1 MYKCLICFEVIKID
15 KVLIYG
21 VKKDS
26 IADEIGLK
34 KGDYILSING
44 EKIFDIL
51 DYKFIVQDEYIE
63 LEIEHEDG
71 QIEIFEI
78 EKDEDEELG
87 FEFEHELIDKPKNC
101 HNKCIFCFMEQ
112 LPKNVRDT
120 LIFKD
125 DDYRLSFFTGNYITM
140 TNMKE
145 SDVDRIIRYRLSPIN
160 ISIHATDEKVRCMML
175 NNRFAGKV
183 LSYLDKLSKA
193 GIKINTQIVIC
204 KGINDGKILDKTILD
219 LSKYIPSLQSICIV
233 PVGLSKNREGL
244 YSLEKLTSKDCKET
258 IEMISKYQEK
268 FKKKYNKPI
277 VYLADEFYLKAN
289 EKFPEYKDYLDFGQL
304 EDGIGMI
311 PLFEH
316 EFLKELKKL
325 ENNRNKK
332 NSNVLKKQKTVT
344 LITGMITKK
353 FIEDRAKEIMKLYE
367 NIKINV
373 VAIENEYFGKDITVT
388 GLVVGKDIINTIE
401 KLKESKFDLGD
412 YIVIPEVMLKEDEDI
427 FLDDTTLEDLQK
439 KIDKN
444 VVVSDTTAKG
454 FIDAIIKEIPN
465 EKIFKFS
472 KLKSRQSYENSICH

>member
-1 MYKCLICFEVIKID
+1 MIKID

-26 IADEIGLK
+26 IAEEIGLK

-44 EKIFDIL
+44 EKIIDIL
-51 DYKFIVQDEYIE
+51 DYKFIVQDEFIE
-63 LEIEHEDG
+63 LEIQHSDG

-78 EKDEDEELG
+78 EKDEDDDLG
-87 FEFEHELIDKPKNC
+87 LEFEHELIDKPRNC

-145 SDVDRIIRYRLSPIN
+145 SDIDRIIRYRLSPIN

-183 LSYLDKLSKA
+183 LLYLDKLSKA
-193 GIKINTQIVIC
+193 DIKINTQIVLC
-204 KGINDGKILDKTILD
+204 KGINDGKILEKTILD
-219 LSKYIPSLQSICIV
+219 LSKYIPALQSICIV

-244 YSLEKLTSKDCKET
+244 YPLKKLTKKDCIET
-258 IEMISKYQEK
+258 INIISKYQDK

-289 EKFPEYKDYLDFGQL
+289 VKFPEYKDYLDFGQL

-316 EFLKELKKL
+316 EFCKKVKSL
-325 ENNRNKK
+325 ENNKNLGSQNIIKNK
-332 NSNVLKKQKTVT
+332 KTVT
-344 LITGMITKK
+344 LVTGMITKD
-353 FIEDRAKEIMKLYE
+353 FIEQKAKIIMQIYN
-367 NIKINV
+367 NITINV
-373 VAIENEYFGKDITVT
+373 IAIENKYFGKDITVT
-388 GLVVGKDIINTIE
+388 GLVVGKDIINTIK
-401 KLKESKFDLGD
+401 KLKEEKYEFGD
-412 YIVIPEVMLKEDEDI
+412 YVVIPEVMLKDDEDI
-427 FLDDTTLEDLQK
+427 FLDDTTLEKLQEQ
-439 KIDKN
+439 IN
-444 VVVSDTTAKG
+444 INIVVSDTTANG
-454 FIDAIIKEIPN
+454 FIQSIVSDIPN
-465 EKIFKFS
+465 EKIYKFI
-472 KLKSRQSYENSICH
+472 KLNNRQSYENSICH